1 MRWLAI
7 VSVSILV
14 VGCSKAAPPNTA
26 GMAADV
32 AAPQHIALLAHL
44 REPGT
49 DEPKKPKPDPP
60 PATTPILSMLAYS
73 FGYNLEAPSA
83 GVRALE
89 ARQEAACRGAG
100 PASCQVTASNI
111 QSTGADSLEAT
122 LSLRAAPAWLDQFR
136 ASIAKDAT
144 SAGGRV
150 VSATVTSE
158 DLAHRIVDQEAAVK
172 AKTALRDRLQTILET
187 RPGKMS
193 DLLDVETALANVQ
206 GELDAA
212 TSELA
217 QSQERLATSVLT
229 VDYKSSG
236 VLAPDG
242 IWSPLG
248 SAINDIAGST
258 VGALAMMVRIITV
271 LLPWGLLVGAAF
283 WIYRRFSPKPPKR
296 SPRTGE
302 TAPTAQE

>member
-1 MRWLAI
+1 MRWLAL

-14 VGCSKAAPPNTA
+14 VGCSKPAPSNRA
-26 GMAADV
+26 DMAPDA
-32 AAPQHIALLAHL
+32 AAPQRFALRAPVAA
-44 REPGT
+44 RVGEA
-49 DEPKKPKPDPP
+49 KKPRPDPL

-73 FGYNLEAPSA
+73 YGYSLEAPSA

-89 ARQEAACRGAG
+89 ARHEAACRGAG

-111 QSTGADSLEAT
+111 QSAGADSVEAT

-158 DLAHRIVDQEAAVK
+158 DLAHSIVDEAAAVK

-217 QSQERLATSVLT
+217 QSQERVATSVLT
-229 VDYKSSG
+229 IDYKSSG
-236 VLAPDG
+236 VLAPDS

-248 SAINDIAGST
+248 SAINDIAGSI
-258 VGALAMMVRIITV
+258 VGALAVMVRIVTV
-271 LLPWGLLVGAAF
+271 LLPWGLVVGAGV
-283 WIYRRFSPKPPKR
+283 WVYRRFRPKVARRPFTPGKTPPAEQ
-296 SPRTGE
+296 G
-302 TAPTAQE
+302 